1 MQKILAE
8 QHKTLKNVETLQRT
22 NNVIQLAELYEQRK
36 IDKESQIFDEEI
48 KKLNKMVGD
57 GLKGKTG
64 DGLNSNVI
72 RLFKEVQKQTEGMRK
87 LSKPEIKGITDQAMN
102 RRQYRGVGER
112 LGAVKDNVK
121 DFFSMRGFLD
131 KTGIVK
137 RGTGGIFSD
146 ALDKREE
153 KQKYIKERMKMDP
166 TKNLKG
172 EAGASKIFA
181 EQFDKQQ
188 SIQKDMRKNEAA
200 LARMKDLGF
209 KDSQI
214 ERSPEA
220 KRKKELA
227 VDLAKIDTRVRPE
240 GFDPKTGLID
250 EKKVKATSTSADE
263 VDKKSKKSATSNA
276 DMTEAQMENS
286 RIQTE
291 QLGLLSQIAENTTPA
306 KGGSGGG
313 GDGGGGG
320 GIMAGIGAG
329 LKAIGGGLK
338 GLGEGAG
345 KGIQA
350 FLEGLAKGLAAI
362 ANPATLVGL
371 AAAALGIMAIGKAL
385 EMAAPFME
393 QFAPVLIKVADVIQ
407 NVFIAAIEK
416 LPDIIKAVGDVVMG
430 IISTI
435 SDSIIAVIDSVTS
448 SIERLSQIDGGNL
461 LAVGAGL
468 AAIAAGMVAFGAANA
483 VAGVGNLVGGFL
495 SAVSGQKSP
504 VDQILALGD
513 KGQNIEKAGI
523 GVEKLASGL
532 QVFSTVDPEKIK
544 AIAAL
549 PTEKIAAMGAAMG
562 NAGQVYAKSG
572 ENAGAAS
579 KGGSTTQTNVV
590 NAPVSNVS
598 KQNNVIRAPIRNRD
612 SSAQE
617 YMRSR
622 YA

>member
-8 QHKTLKNVETLQRT
+8 QHKTMKSVETLQRT

-36 IDKESQIFDEEI
+36 TDKNTEVFDAEI
-48 KKLNKMVGD
+48 KKLNKTIEE
-57 GLKGKTG
+57 GLKAKNG

-72 RLFKEVQKQTEGMRK
+72 KLFKEVQKQTEGMRK
-87 LSKPEIKGITDQAMN
+87 LSKPEVKGITDQAMG
-102 RRQYRGVGER
+102 RRQYRGVAER
-112 LGAVKDNVK
+112 LGGVKENVK

-137 RGTGGIFSD
+137 RGTGGIVSD

-172 EAGASKIFA
+172 EAGAAKIFG

-200 LARMKDLGF
+200 LKRMKDLGF
-209 KDSQI
+209 KEEQI
-214 ERSPEA
+214 DRSPEA
-220 KRKKELA
+220 KKKKQLA
-227 VDLAKIDTRVRPE
+227 TDLAMVDSRVRPE
-240 GFDPKTGLID
+240 GFNAKTGMVD
-250 EKKVKATSTSADE
+250 EKKVK
-263 VDKKSKKSATSNA
+263 KSATSES

-291 QLGLLSQIAENTTPA
+291 QLGLLSQIAENTAPA
-306 KGGSGGG
+306 KGGSSGG
-313 GDGGGGG
+313 GDGGGG

-350 FLEGLAKGLAAI
+350 FLEGLAKGLAALC
-362 ANPATLVGL
+362 NPATLVGL

-393 QFAPVLIKVADVIQ
+393 AFAPVLIKVADVIQ

-435 SDSIIAVIDSVTS
+435 SDAVIAVIDAVTS

-513 KGQNIEKAGI
+513 KGENIEKAGI

-572 ENAGAAS
+572 ENAGAAT
-579 KGGSTTQTNVV
+579 KGGGGTQTNVV

-598 KQNNVIRAPIRNRD
+598 KQSNVIRAPIRNRD

>member
-8 QHKTLKNVETLQRT
+8 QHKTMKSVETLQRT

-36 IDKESQIFDEEI
+36 TDKNTEIFDVEI
-48 KKLNKMVGD
+48 KKLNKTIEESM
-57 GLKGKTG
+57 KGKTG
-64 DGLNSNVI
+64 DGLNSNII

-87 LSKPEIKGITDQAMN
+87 LTKPEVKGITDQAMG
-102 RRQYRGVGER
+102 RRQYRGVAER
-112 LGAVKDNVK
+112 LGGVKENVK
-121 DFFSMRGFLD
+121 DFFTMRGFLD

-137 RGTGGIFSD
+137 RGTGGIVSD

-153 KQKYIKERMKMDP
+153 KQNYIKERMKMDP

-172 EAGASKIFA
+172 EAGAAKAFA
-181 EQFDKQQ
+181 AQFDKQQ
-188 SIQKDMRKNEAA
+188 EIQKDMRKNEAA
-200 LARMKDLGF
+200 LKKMKDLGF
-209 KDSQI
+209 KEEQI
-214 ERSPEA
+214 DRSPEG

-227 VDLAKIDTRVRPE
+227 TELAKVDPRVRPE
-240 GFDPKTGLID
+240 GFDPKTGMVS
-250 EKKVKATSTSADE
+250 E
-263 VDKKSKKSATSNA
+263 KKSKASATSNA

-291 QLGLLSQIAENTTPA
+291 QLGLLSQIAENTAPA

-313 GDGGGGG
+313 GGDGGG

-350 FLEGLAKGLAAI
+350 FLEGLAKGLAALC
-362 ANPATLVGL
+362 NPATLVGL

-393 QFAPVLIKVADVIQ
+393 AFAPVLIKVADVIQ

-435 SDSIIAVIDSVTS
+435 SDAVIAVIDAVTS

-572 ENAGAAS
+572 ENAGAAV
-579 KGGSTTQTNVV
+579 KPAGGNQTNVV

-598 KQNNVIRAPIRNRD
+598 KQSNVIRAPIRNRD

>member
-8 QHKTLKNVETLQRT
+8 QHKTLKNVETIQRR

-36 IDKESQIFDEEI
+36 IDKNSEVFDIEI
-48 KKLNKMVGD
+48 KKLNKTIEESM
-57 GLKGKTG
+57 KAKTG

-72 RLFKEVQKQTEGMRK
+72 KLFKEVQKQTEGMRK
-87 LSKPEIKGITDQAMN
+87 LSKPEVKGITDQAMN

-153 KQKYIKERMKMDP
+153 KQKYIKERMKVDP

-188 SIQKDMRKNEAA
+188 AIQKDMRKNEAA

-209 KDSQI
+209 KESQI
-214 ERSPEA
+214 DRSPEA

-227 VDLAKIDTRVRPE
+227 TDLAKIDTRVRPE
-240 GFDPKTGLID
+240 GFDPKTGMVA
-250 EKKVKATSTSADE
+250 EKKE
-263 VDKKSKKSATSNA
+263 KKSATSNA

-291 QLGLLSQIAENTTPA
+291 QLGLLSQIAENTAPA

-313 GDGGGGG
+313 GGGDGGG

-350 FLEGLAKGLAAI
+350 FLEGLAKGLAALC
-362 ANPATLVGL
+362 NPATLVGL

-393 QFAPVLIKVADVIQ
+393 AFAPVLIKVADVIQ

-435 SDSIIAVIDSVTS
+435 SDAVIAVIDSVTS

-513 KGQNIEKAGI
+513 KGENIEKAGI

-572 ENAGAAS
+572 ENAGAAT
-579 KGGSTTQTNVV
+579 KGGGTTQTNVV

-598 KQNNVIRAPIRNRD
+598 KQSNVIRAPIRNRD

>member
-8 QHKTLKNVETLQRT
+8 QHKTLKNVEAIQRR

-36 IDKESQIFDEEI
+36 TDKNTEIFDVEI
-48 KKLNKMVGD
+48 KKLNKTIEESM
-57 GLKGKTG
+57 KGKTG

-87 LSKPEIKGITDQAMN
+87 LSKPEAKGITDQAMG

-137 RGTGGIFSD
+137 RGTGGVFSD

-153 KQKYIKERMKMDP
+153 KQKYIKERMKVDP

-172 EAGASKIFA
+172 EAGAAKIFA

-188 SIQKDMRKNEAA
+188 GIQKDMRKNEAA
-200 LARMKDLGF
+200 LKRMKDLGF
-209 KDSQI
+209 KENQI
-214 ERSPEA
+214 DRSPEA
-220 KRKKELA
+220 KKQKQLA
-227 VDLAKIDTRVRPE
+227 TDLAMVDSRVRPE
-240 GFDPKTGLID
+240 GFNAKTGMVD
-250 EKKVKATSTSADE
+250 EKKVK
-263 VDKKSKKSATSNA
+263 KSATSES

-291 QLGLLSQIAENTTPA
+291 QLGLLSQIAENTAPA
-306 KGGSGGG
+306 KGGSSGG
-313 GDGGGGG
+313 GDGGGG

-350 FLEGLAKGLAAI
+350 FLEGLAKGLAALC
-362 ANPATLVGL
+362 NPATLVGL

-393 QFAPVLIKVADVIQ
+393 AFAPVLIKVADVIQ

-435 SDSIIAVIDSVTS
+435 SDAVIAVIDAVTS

-495 SAVSGQKSP
+495 GAISGQKSP
-504 VDQILALGD
+504 VDQILALGE
-513 KGQNIEKAGI
+513 KGEGVEKAGI
-523 GVEKLASGL
+523 GVEKLATGL
-532 QVFSTVDPEKIK
+532 QAFSSIDAEKIK

-572 ENAGAAS
+572 ENAGAAT
-579 KGGSTTQTNVV
+579 KGGGSTQTNVV

-598 KQNNVIRAPIRNRD
+598 KQSNVIRAPIRNRD

>member
-48 KKLNKMVGD
+48 KKLNKMVEEGM
-57 GLKGKTG
+57 KAKTG

-72 RLFKEVQKQTEGMRK
+72 KLFKEVQKQTEGMRK
-87 LSKPEIKGITDQAMN
+87 LSKPEVKGITDQAMG
-102 RRQYRGVGER
+102 RRQYLGVAER
-112 LGAVKDNVK
+112 LGGVKENVK
-121 DFFSMRGFLD
+121 DFFTMRGFLD
-131 KTGIVK
+131 KTGISK
-137 RGTGGIFSD
+137 RGAGGIISD

-153 KQKYIKERMKMDP
+153 KQNYIKERMKLDP

-172 EAGASKIFA
+172 EAGAAKIFG

-188 SIQKDMRKNEAA
+188 QIQKDMRKNEDA
-200 LARMKDLGF
+200 LKKMKELGF
-209 KDSQI
+209 KEEQI
-214 ERSPEA
+214 DRSPEG

-227 VDLAKIDTRVRPE
+227 TDLAKIDTRVRPE
-240 GFDPKTGLID
+240 GFDPKTGMVD
-250 EKKVKATSTSADE
+250 EKKVK
-263 VDKKSKKSATSNA
+263 KKSATSES

-291 QLGLLSQIAENTTPA
+291 QLGLLSQIAENTAPA

-313 GDGGGGG
+313 GGDGGG

-350 FLEGLAKGLAAI
+350 FLEGLAKGLAALC
-362 ANPATLVGL
+362 NPATLVGL
-371 AAAALGIMAIGKAL
+371 AAAAVGIMAIGKAL

-393 QFAPVLIKVADVIQ
+393 AFAPVLIKVADVVQ

-416 LPDIIKAVGDVVMG
+416 LPDIIKAVGDVIMG
-430 IISTI
+430 VISTI
-435 SDSIIAVIDSVTS
+435 SDSIIAVIDAVTS
-448 SIERLSQIDGGNL
+448 SIERLAQIDGTNL

-532 QVFSTVDPEKIK
+532 EVFSKVDPDKIK

-549 PTEKIAAMGAAMG
+549 PVDKIAAMGAAMG

-572 ENAGAAS
+572 ENAGAAV
-579 KGGSTTQTNVV
+579 KPAGGIQTNVV
-590 NAPVSNVS
+590 NAPVNNVS
-598 KQNNVIRAPIRNRD
+598 KQSNVIRAPIRNRD

>member
-8 QHKTLKNVETLQRT
+8 QHKTLKNVEAIQRR

-36 IDKESQIFDEEI
+36 TDKNTEIFDVEI
-48 KKLNKMVGD
+48 KKLNKTIEESM
-57 GLKGKTG
+57 KGKTG

-87 LSKPEIKGITDQAMN
+87 LSKPEAKGITDQAMG

-137 RGTGGIFSD
+137 RGTGGVFSD

-153 KQKYIKERMKMDP
+153 KQKYIKERMKVDP
-166 TKNLKG
+166 TKNIKG
-172 EAGASKIFA
+172 EAGAAKIFG

-188 SIQKDMRKNEAA
+188 GIQKDMRKNEAA
-200 LARMKDLGF
+200 LKRMKDLGF
-209 KDSQI
+209 KEEQI
-214 ERSPEA
+214 DRSPEA
-220 KRKKELA
+220 KKQKQLA
-227 VDLAKIDTRVRPE
+227 TDLAMVDSRVRPE
-240 GFDPKTGLID
+240 GFNAKTGMVD
-250 EKKVKATSTSADE
+250 EKKVK
-263 VDKKSKKSATSNA
+263 KSATANA

-291 QLGLLSQIAENTTPA
+291 QLGLLSQIAENTAPA
-306 KGGSGGG
+306 KGGSSGG
-313 GDGGGGG
+313 GDGGGG

-350 FLEGLAKGLAAI
+350 FLEGLAKGLAALC
-362 ANPATLVGL
+362 NPATLVGL

-393 QFAPVLIKVADVIQ
+393 AFAPVLIKVADVIQ

-435 SDSIIAVIDSVTS
+435 SDAVIAVIDAVTS

-468 AAIAAGMVAFGAANA
+468 AAIAAGMIAFGAANA

-495 SAVSGQKSP
+495 GAISGQKSP
-504 VDQILALGD
+504 VDQILALGE
-513 KGQNIEKAGI
+513 KGEGVEKAGI
-523 GVEKLASGL
+523 GVEKLATGL
-532 QVFSTVDPEKIK
+532 QAFSSIDAEKIK

-572 ENAGAAS
+572 ENAGAAT
-579 KGGSTTQTNVV
+579 KGGGGTQTNVV

-598 KQNNVIRAPIRNRD
+598 KQSNVIRAPIRNRD